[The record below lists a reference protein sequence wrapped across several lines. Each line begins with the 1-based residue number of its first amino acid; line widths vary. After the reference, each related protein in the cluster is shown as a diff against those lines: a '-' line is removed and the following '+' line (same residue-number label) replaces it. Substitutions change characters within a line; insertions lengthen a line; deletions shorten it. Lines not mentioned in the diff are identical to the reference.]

1 MREEPNMLLVI
12 LYWAIRAYVWLIF
25 IWALLTW
32 IPGVHGSTFHNII
45 GWPVVPVIN
54 LFRFLRVGQIGLGA
68 VVVAM
73 LLNFVA
79 NWLARQIVQQQAG
92 GPPTVDAADEAGRPG

>member
-1 MREEPNMLLVI
+1 MQSEANPLLVV

-32 IPGVHGSTFHNII
+32 IPGVAGSTFHNII
-45 GWPVVPVIN
+45 GLPVLPVIN
-54 LFRFLRVGQIGLGA
+54 LFSFLRVGPIGLGA
-68 VVVAM
+68 VVVAL

-79 NWLARQIVQQQAG
+79 NWIARKIVQQSSG
-92 GPPTVDAADEAGRPG
+92 GQPPAIEGDQP